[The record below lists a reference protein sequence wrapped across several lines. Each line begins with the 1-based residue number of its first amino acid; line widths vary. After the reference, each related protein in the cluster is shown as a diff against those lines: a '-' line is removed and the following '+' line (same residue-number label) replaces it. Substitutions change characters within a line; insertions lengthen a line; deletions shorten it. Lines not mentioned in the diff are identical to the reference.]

1 MKDGVTARAL
11 IPSLS
16 DCDPGLRPSEFNV
29 LILPETVEEKTQ
41 GGIILPT
48 AAKDAKESAGQRGR
62 LVAVSPVAFDFASFG
77 EGDKPAPGDVVI
89 YAKFAGV
96 VVKGLDGRDYRICK
110 DRDVMAVE
118 VAA

>member
-1 MKDGVTARAL
+1 MKDGANVRAS

-16 DCDPGLRPSEFNV
+16 ECDSGLRPSEFNV
-29 LILPETVEEKTQ
+29 LILPEAVEEKTQ

-89 YAKFAGV
+89 YAKFAGIRV
-96 VVKGLDGRDYRICK
+96 TGKDGRAYICCK

-118 VAA
+118 CD